1 MGQCEKNRP
10 SPLSEG
16 GIIQKVLMKI
26 YFCCA
31 VTGGRDQTGANEK
44 IVAHLLRRGHI
55 VPTEH
60 LVRSD
65 ALEPADDI
73 DPEAVYRRDIAWIDD
88 CDALIAEV
96 SMPSHGVGYE
106 IAYALGQKKRV
117 FCCSR
122 RGLSLSKMITGND
135 SPSLV
140 VRTYEKVDEVLE
152 LMDMFLS
159 ELEDEIKLQ
168 N

>member
-1 MGQCEKNRP
+1 MN
-10 SPLSEG
+10 
-16 GIIQKVLMKI
+16 I
-26 YFCCA
+26 YFACA
-31 VTGGRDQTGANEK
+31 VAGGRDQTGANEK
-44 IVAHLLRRGHI
+44 IVDHLLARGHF

-65 ALEPADDI
+65 ALAFAGDI
-73 DPEAVYRRDIAWIDD
+73 DPEAVYQRDIAWIDE
-88 CDALIAEV
+88 CDALIAEL

-106 IAYALGQKKRV
+106 IAYALSQKKPV

-135 SPSLV
+135 SPGLV
-140 VRTYEKVDEVLE
+140 VRTYENVDEVLE

-159 ELEDEIKLQ
+159 DLKDGIEKPQ
-168 N
+168 